1 MPHTNTARLGR
12 GHRYDCHRAIANAAC
27 GHRRT
32 AEAATKHERQR
43 RVLTDGRPI
52 QPALVTERAA
62 GKAGH
67 RHHLIVHAE
76 NVKGTARQNRHNRT
90 TALGPA
96 DGEDGG
102 VEGHGL
108 DGDPHINSPVLCTSA
123 QQWWEQT
130 DRRVTKADTH
140 AKANNSTVTS

>member
-12 GHRYDCHRAIANAAC
+12 GHRYDRHRAIANAAC

-32 AEAATKHERQR
+32 AEAATKHKRQR
-43 RVLTDGRPI
+43 RVLTDGRPT
-52 QPALVTERAA
+52 QLAPVTGRAA
-62 GKAGH
+62 ARCGN

-76 NVKGTARQNRHNRT
+76 NVKGTARQHRHNGT

-96 DGEDGG
+96 DREYGR

-108 DGDPHINSPVLCTSA
+108 DGYPHINSPALSTLA
-123 QQWWEQT
+123 QQGWEQT
-130 DRRVTKADTH
+130 DPRVTKADAH
-140 AKANNSTVTS
+140 AKAHNSTVTS